1 MTKNSRELLFTL
13 VAISMVIVLLI
24 AAVYIINTNYRKE
37 KYLETGKI
45 LCTQL
50 MNASIT
56 YYHEHG
62 KYLINEKVSF
72 NHDYPFDART
82 NLYFSVFSTY
92 PTTTG
97 KQVLLFF
104 GSNEMKNYEL
114 RVIFDKYAETTN
126 LKNIKVEVLKR
137 QD

>member
-1 MTKNSRELLFTL
+1 MTKPGKESLFTF
-13 VAISMVIVLLI
+13 SSIVLIIILLI
-24 AAVYIINTNYRKE
+24 TAVCMINNNYRKE
-37 KYLETGKI
+37 RFLEIGKV

-62 KYLINEKVSF
+62 RYLVNDKVSF

-97 KQVLLFF
+97 KQVILFF
-104 GSNEMKNYEL
+104 GSDEVKDYEL

-126 LKNIKVEVLKR
+126 LKNINIEVLKKES
-137 QD
+137 